1 MNRTLSKSTFLFAIL
16 LLASLAIG
24 AACGSFGVA
33 SNPPTATPPAD
44 IDAVVQLWN
53 SLSETTASPEDNTIV
68 EVWNS
73 LSQDFVDKDDLDS
86 QDLSQAAIDAMLEFQ
101 SDSQNKP
108 DPELLAQ
115 AAIKGMLDAL
125 GDPYTS
131 FLDPDQ
137 YALYAE
143 DSQGKFEG
151 IGARVDLV
159 NSRLTIIE
167 PMPNTPAEKA
177 GIEAGDVILEVDGAS
192 TEGWSLIESVIK
204 IRGPEDSTVRLLVQ
218 HKNAGEPVV
227 IEIVRSVIELESI
240 SWEMLP
246 GEIVYFE
253 LSTFADNTD
262 EILAD
267 ALKEIGEL
275 GAQGI
280 VLDLRNN
287 LGGLLSTTINVASQ
301 FLNDGLVLY
310 AVDGDGHRT
319 DYEVKSDGAAQD
331 IPLVVLV
338 NQFSASA
345 SEVLSGALQDH
356 ERAILIGT
364 TTFGKGSVNL
374 PKRLNNGSGLYFTI
388 GRWYSP
394 KGRLIEG
401 EGLEPDILVEA
412 GIANDEDPQ
421 LEKALE
427 YLRTQVAAT
436 SR

>member
-1 MNRTLSKSTFLFAIL
+1 MNRSLSKSKLLLAIL

-24 AACGSFGVA
+24 AACGSFGA
-33 SNPPTATPPAD
+33 SSNPPTPTPPTD
-44 IDAVVQLWN
+44 IYAVVGIWER
-53 SLSETTASPEDNTIV
+53 LSQTTASPENNTIV
-68 EVWNS
+68 EVWNT
-73 LSQDFVDKDDLDS
+73 LAEEFVEKDDLDV
-86 QDLSQAAIDAMLEFQ
+86 QDLSQAAIDAMMEYE
-101 SDSQNKP
+101 SDTQGPP
-108 DPELLAQ
+108 DPDLLAQ
-115 AAIKGMLDAL
+115 AAIEAMLEAL

-131 FLDPDQ
+131 FLDPDE
-137 YALYAE
+137 YELYTE

-159 NSRLTIIE
+159 NSRITIIE
-167 PMPNTPAEKA
+167 PMPNTPAERA
-177 GIEAGDVILEVDGAS
+177 GIRPGDVILEVDGAS

-204 IRGPEDSTVRLLVQ
+204 IRGPEDSTVRLLIQRQNVV
-218 HKNAGEPVV
+218 EPVV
-227 IEIVRSVIELESI
+227 IEIVRSVIELQSI

-246 GEIVYFE
+246 GGIAYVEI
-253 LSTFADNTD
+253 STFADNTD
-262 EILAD
+262 ETLAD
-267 ALKEIGEL
+267 ILKEIENL
-275 GAQGI
+275 GAQGMI
-280 VLDLRNN
+280 LDLRNN

-301 FLNDGLVLY
+301 FLKDGLVLY

-319 DYEVKSDGAAQD
+319 DYKVKSNGAAQD

-374 PKRLNNGSGLYFTI
+374 PKRLSNGSGLYFTI

-394 KGRLIEG
+394 DGHLIEG
-401 EGLEPDILVEA
+401 EGLKPDIRVEA
-412 GIANDEDPQ
+412 GIEDDEDPQ
-421 LEKALE
+421 LERALE
-427 YLRTQVAAT
+427 YMENQVAAM